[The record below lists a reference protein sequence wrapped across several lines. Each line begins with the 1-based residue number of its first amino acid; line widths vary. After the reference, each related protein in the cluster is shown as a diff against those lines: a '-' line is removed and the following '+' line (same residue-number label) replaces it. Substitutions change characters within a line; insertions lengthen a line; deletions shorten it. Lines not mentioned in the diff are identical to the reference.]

1 MKGKYMFNK
10 SKLGQVTIEVSVL
23 MPEKI
28 LNVLW
33 NNEIYICNIVKVDLA
48 TIRFTIYIDDYKEV
62 ERLIKKYKGK
72 IRILNTSGIIVL
84 LMKIKRKIS
93 LVIGVALFFVVIYIL
108 SNYIWAI
115 DIQTQKNLSP
125 FEIRHQL
132 STIGIKPGLS
142 KSQINVREL
151 EKQMENLN
159 DEIMWIRIRVEGSTL
174 KLTVKEK
181 VNPPST
187 EKVSF
192 NQVVAKMDG
201 EVKRVYTNSGNPT
214 VVPGDIVKK
223 GDNLILPIQG
233 REGFQIEVKPSGTV
247 IANTFYDKF
256 MEIQISG
263 EKLER
268 TGRKNSDI
276 YLNIFGK
283 KFYLKKAIDGFRYY
297 DKIEERNGCL
307 NKIIYFE
314 KKGKNVNLDKDNTV
328 KEAKEKLEAS
338 LKKTLSNDAKIID
351 SKVTLEEVKE
361 GTILVKVMF
370 TVEQDIAQNI
380 S

>member
-1 MKGKYMFNK
+1 MFNK
-10 SKLGQVTIEVSVL
+10 RKLGQVTIEVNIL

-33 NNEIYICNIVKVDLA
+33 DNEIYTCNIVKVDLA
-48 TIRFTIYIDDYKEV
+48 TIRFTIDIEDYKEV
-62 ERLIKKYKGK
+62 EELIKKYKGK
-72 IRILNTSGIIVL
+72 VRIVNTSGIIVL
-84 LMKIKRKIS
+84 LMKMKRKIS
-93 LVIGVALFFVVIYIL
+93 LVIGAGLFFIVIYIL

-125 FEIRHQL
+125 FEIRRQL

-159 DEIMWIRIRVEGSTL
+159 AEIMWIRVRIEGSTL
-174 KLTVKEK
+174 KLIVKEK
-181 VNPPST
+181 VNPPSI

-201 EVKRVYTNSGNPT
+201 EVKRVYTNSGNPA
-214 VVPGDIVKK
+214 VVPGNIVKK

-247 IANTFYDKF
+247 IANTFYEKF

-268 TGRKNSDI
+268 TGKQNSDV

-283 KFYLKKAIDGFRYY
+283 KFYLKKAINGFVYY
-297 DKIEERNGCL
+297 DKIEERNGCF

-314 KKGKNVNLDKDNTV
+314 KKGKTINLDEDNTV

-338 LKKTLSNDAKIID
+338 LKKTLSNDSNIID
-351 SKVTLEEVKE
+351 SKVTVEEVKE
-361 GTILVKVMF
+361 GTILVKVIF

>member
-1 MKGKYMFNK
+1 MFNK
-10 SKLGQVTIEVSVL
+10 RKLGQVTIEVSSL

-28 LNVLW
+28 LNALW
-33 NNEIYICNIVKVDLA
+33 DEEIYTCNIVKVDLA
-48 TIRFTIYIDDYKEV
+48 TIKLTIYIDDYKKTEA
-62 ERLIKKYKGK
+62 LIKKYKGK
-72 IRILNTSGIIVL
+72 LRVVNTSGIIVL
-84 LMKIKRKIS
+84 IIKMKKKLS
-93 LVIGVALFFVVIYIL
+93 LAIGALIFFAAIYML

-125 FEIRHQL
+125 FEIRQQL
-132 STIGIKPGLS
+132 STIGIKPGLK

-159 DEIMWIRIRVEGSTL
+159 SEIMWIRIRIEGSTL
-174 KLTVKEK
+174 KLLVKEK
-181 VNPPST
+181 VNPPSI

-201 EVKRVYTNSGNPT
+201 EVKRVYTNSGNSA

-233 REGFQIEVKPSGTV
+233 RDGFQIEVKPSGTV
-247 IANTFYDKF
+247 IANTFYEKF

-268 TGRKNSDI
+268 TGKENSDI
-276 YLNIFGK
+276 YLSFFDRKI
-283 KFYLKKAIDGFRYY
+283 YLKKAINKFAYY
-297 DKIEERNGCL
+297 DKIEERNGCF

-314 KKGKNVNLDKDNTV
+314 KKGKNINLDRDNTI
-328 KEAKEKLEAS
+328 KEAKEKLQAS
-338 LKKTLSNDAKIID
+338 LKKTLSNDANIID
-351 SKVTLEEVKE
+351 SKVTVEDIKE
-361 GTILVKVMF
+361 GTILVKVIF

>member
-1 MKGKYMFNK
+1 MFNRK
-10 SKLGQVTIEVSVL
+10 KLGQVTIEASVL

-28 LNVLW
+28 LNILW
-33 NNEIYICNIVKVDLA
+33 NNEVYICNIVKVDLA
-48 TIRFTIYIDDYKEV
+48 TVRFTIYINDYKEV

-72 IRILNTSGIIVL
+72 VRIVNTSGIIVL
-84 LMKIKRKIS
+84 LMKMKRKVS
-93 LVIGVALFFVVIYIL
+93 LVIGVGLFFIVIYIL
-108 SNYIWAI
+108 SNYVWAI

-132 STIGIKPGLS
+132 STIGIKPGLNKS
-142 KSQINVREL
+142 KINVREL

-159 DEIMWIRIRVEGSTL
+159 DEIMWIRIRIEGSTL
-174 KLTVKEK
+174 KLVVKEK
-181 VNPPST
+181 VNPPSI
-187 EKVSF
+187 EKVPF

-214 VVPGDIVKK
+214 IVPGDIVKK
-223 GDNLILPIQG
+223 GDDLIVPIQG
-233 REGFQIEVKPSGTV
+233 REGFQKEVKPSGTV
-247 IANTFYDKF
+247 IANTFYEKF

-268 TGRKNSDI
+268 TGKKNSDI
-276 YLNIFGK
+276 YLNFFGK
-283 KFYLKKAIDGFRYY
+283 KIYLKKAINGFVYY
-297 DKIEERNGCL
+297 DKIEEGNGCF
-307 NKIIYFE
+307 NKKIYFE
-314 KKGKNVNLDKDNTV
+314 KKGKIINLDKDNTV

-351 SKVTLEEVKE
+351 SKVTLEDVKE

>member
-1 MKGKYMFNK
+1 MFNK
-10 SKLGQVTIEVSVL
+10 RKLGQVTIEVNIL

-33 NNEIYICNIVKVDLA
+33 SNEIYISNIVKVDLA
-48 TIRFTIYIDDYKEV
+48 TIRFTIYTNDYEEV

-72 IRILNTSGIIVL
+72 LRIVNTSGIIVL
-84 LMKIKRKIS
+84 LMKMKRKVS
-93 LVIGVALFFVVIYIL
+93 LVIGAVLFFIIIYIL

-125 FEIRHQL
+125 FEIRQQL

-159 DEIMWIRIRVEGSTL
+159 AEIMWIRIRIEGSTL
-174 KLTVKEK
+174 KLVVKEK
-181 VNPPST
+181 VNPPSI

-201 EVKRVYTNSGNPT
+201 EVKRVYTNSGNPA

-223 GDNLILPIQG
+223 GDDLILPIQG
-233 REGFQIEVKPSGTV
+233 REGFQMEVKPSGTV
-247 IANTFYDKF
+247 IANTFYEKF

-268 TGRKNSDI
+268 TGNQNSDV

-283 KFYLKKAIDGFRYY
+283 KIYLKKAIKGFTYY
-297 DKIEERNGCL
+297 DKIEERKGWFNQTR
-307 NKIIYFE
+307 YFE
-314 KKGKNVNLDKDNTV
+314 KKGKNINLDRDSTV

-338 LKKTLSNDAKIID
+338 LKKTLSNDSNIID
-351 SKVTLEEVKE
+351 SKVTVENVKE
-361 GTILVKVMF
+361 DTILVKVIF
-370 TVEQDIAQNI
+370 TVEQDIAQNV

>member
-1 MKGKYMFNK
+1 MFNK
-10 SKLGQVTIEVSVL
+10 RKLGQVTIEVSIL

-48 TIRFTIYIDDYKEV
+48 TIRFTIYINDYKEV

-72 IRILNTSGIIVL
+72 LRIVNTSGIIVL
-84 LMKIKRKIS
+84 LMKMKRKVS
-93 LVIGVALFFVVIYIL
+93 LVIGAGLFFAVIYIL
-108 SNYIWAI
+108 SNYVWAI

-132 STIGIKPGLS
+132 STIGIKPGLN

-159 DEIMWIRIRVEGSTL
+159 DEIMWIRIRIEGSTL
-174 KLTVKEK
+174 KLVVKEK
-181 VNPPST
+181 VNPPSI
-187 EKVSF
+187 EKVQF
-192 NQVVAKMDG
+192 NEVVAKMDG

-233 REGFQIEVKPSGTV
+233 REGFEKEVKPSGTI
-247 IANTFYDKF
+247 IANTFYEKF

-276 YLNIFGK
+276 YLNVFGK
-283 KFYLKKAIDGFRYY
+283 KIYLKKAINGFGYY
-297 DKIEERNGCL
+297 DKIEETHGCF
-307 NKIIYFE
+307 NKKIYFE
-314 KKGKNVNLDKDNTV
+314 KKGKTINLDKDNTI
-328 KEAKEKLEAS
+328 KEAKENLEAS
-338 LKKTLSNDAKIID
+338 LKKTLSNDSKIID
-351 SKVTLEEVKE
+351 SKVTVEEVKE